1 MKKGKAADV
10 FELTVE
16 NILYG
21 GDELLYIIHKIIVA
35 ITREGHIPDLLKT
48 GLLTPIFKNK
58 GSKLHVANYR
68 GITVTPVVCKIIES
82 IMKNRPYMPT
92 LERLKA
98 VGGGSGWV
106 SPPNFF
112 PEGRKI
118 LHSVAFWIYNLF
130 SQIFKYSIKKP

>member
-58 GSKLHVANYR
+58 GSKLPYSMFSTVNSKTSAAFPFF
-68 GITVTPVVCKIIES
+68 ITDNAVLISSYVGSCISSCVINSVII
-82 IMKNRPYMPT
+82 
-92 LERLKA
+92 
-98 VGGGSGWV
+98 
-106 SPPNFF
+106 
-112 PEGRKI
+112 
-118 LHSVAFWIYNLF
+118 
-130 SQIFKYSIKKP
+130 